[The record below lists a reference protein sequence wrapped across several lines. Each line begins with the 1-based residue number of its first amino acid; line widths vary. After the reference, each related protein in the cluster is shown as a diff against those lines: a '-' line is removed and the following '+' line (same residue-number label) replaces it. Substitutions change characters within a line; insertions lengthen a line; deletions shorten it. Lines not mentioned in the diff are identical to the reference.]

1 MIQKMEGLL
10 KPYMSIG
17 GKMITNANGDI
28 DTELGGFDIAID
40 TLTQIRK
47 DVVEQKFFEV
57 APADYVPVDVG
68 FGAYNEEIVQNLTFQ
83 TGGDAF
89 AGDVDMQNASSRLVQ
104 TDVAIAPMRMP
115 INTWAAQTV
124 WSIIEVAK
132 ASVAGNWDVISA
144 RLAGLKKTWDL
155 MVQEVAFL
163 GHPRVTEMT
172 GLINDPEV
180 NINNTLIPKPVSAM
194 NAKEFQ
200 NFSSGLIAAYVDNSQ
215 YTQDKPDML
224 LVPTD
229 EYFKLVRTLAEVT
242 TAEGTMTTPISRLE
256 YLRKSLAEATRSA
269 TFRVE
274 PMAYCIADKNASRGI
289 NKNRFVLY
297 KKDPQSMKMTIPI
310 DFTSLPQDTSNSMN
324 WVQPAYGQYSGV
336 LIARKREV
344 LYFDQV

>member
-1 MIQKMEGLL
+1 M
-10 KPYMSIG
+10 
-17 GKMITNANGDI
+17 
-28 DTELGGFDIAID
+28 
-40 TLTQIRK
+40 
-47 DVVEQKFFEV
+47 
-57 APADYVPVDVG
+57 
-68 FGAYNEEIVQNLTFQ
+68 
-83 TGGDAF
+83 
-89 AGDVDMQNASSRLVQ
+89 
-104 TDVAIAPMRMP
+104 
-115 INTWAAQTV
+115 